1 MERWIGTL
9 LIVGWGALSWA
20 EQARSVPATDETTS
34 AIPVLTIHEEPGP
47 NPWTHLRL
55 NNNPANFQFAIVTD
69 RTGGV
74 RPGIFEDAVRKLN
87 LLQPEFVMSVGD
99 LIMGYT
105 HDRAELNRQWDEFES
120 FVNSLQMPFFYV
132 PGNHDVTNDVQKEI
146 WKERFGRD
154 YYHFT
159 YGNVLFLC
167 LNSEDP
173 ERGIGDEQAAYV
185 ARVLEENRDVRWT
198 LVFLHRPLW
207 IDYPPPAADSSD
219 TAGTTASLSGWERVE
234 ALLAGRPHTV
244 FAGHLHRYTR
254 HVRHNANYIVL
265 ASTGGGSPLR
275 GARPYG
281 EFDHVVWVTM
291 TDEGPILANLELSGI
306 WDQDVVTADMARLVR
321 ALLQR
326 GVLAPTLVTAPLPF
340 GEAPARIRLTNDA
353 DLPLT
358 ITVRAEPPSGVEVE
372 PAVFTRVVAP
382 NSVEFTTVT
391 LINRQVP
398 DTPLG
403 PVRLHWHAEYDPP
416 GQEKVV
422 VDGTSDLALDPKRI
436 VPRRSVPVTIDGRLD
451 EWSALPVE
459 VRNPGELGGP
469 RRMWKGPHDCSYRF
483 AVEHDEEFVYVAVQV
498 EDDHFVPSP
507 EKKPL
512 EGDSLEILLEATG
525 PAQAD
530 GSGSRGG
537 LKKGKKEEGKR
548 GKTDEESKPRRLRV
562 VLAPQV
568 ADGTTAAEKD
578 QVRGR
583 VVRTERGYSA
593 EAAFPVA
600 ALRPA
605 TGEAWQ
611 SFRINVA
618 VHDADPARH
627 PSDREKNVLWW
638 KPAWGSTAAWPE
650 AGTFVRETR

>member
-1 MERWIGTL
+1 M
-9 LIVGWGALSWA
+9 
-20 EQARSVPATDETTS
+20 PAAQEPAS
-34 AIPVLTIHEEPGP
+34 AIPVLSIHEESGP

-105 HDRAELNRQWDEFES
+105 HDRAVLDRQWDEFES

-132 PGNHDVTNDVQKEI
+132 PGNHDVTNDVQKKV

-207 IDYPPPAADSSD
+207 IDYPPPAADGSVTSGP
-219 TAGTTASLSGWERVE
+219 AQALSGWERVE

-306 WDQDVVTADMARLVR
+306 WDQDVVTAEMARLVR

-326 GVLAPTLVTAPLPF
+326 GVLVPTLITAPLPF
-340 GEAPARIRLTNDA
+340 GEASAEIRLTNDA

-358 ITVRAEPPSGVEVE
+358 ITVRAEPPSGIEVE
-372 PAVFTRVVAP
+372 PREFTRVIPP
-382 NSVEFTTVT
+382 NSVEFAPVT
-391 LINRQVP
+391 LTNREAP
-398 DTPLG
+398 ATPFG
-403 PVRLHWHAEYDPP
+403 PVRLRWHAEYGPP
-416 GQEKVV
+416 GEEKIA
-422 VDGTSDLALDPKRI
+422 VDGTRDLVLDPKR
-436 VPRRSVPVTIDGRLD
+436 VVSRRGAPVTLDGRLD
-451 EWSALPVE
+451 EWPSLPVE
-459 VRNPGELGGP
+459 VSRPGVLGGKP
-469 RRMWKGPHDCSYRF
+469 RMWKGPRDSSYRF
-483 AVEHDEEFVYVAVQV
+483 AVEHDEDFIYVAVQV

-507 EKKPL
+507 QGKPL
-512 EGDSLEILLEATG
+512 EGDGLEILLEAGRRGGGDETV
-525 PAQAD
+525 
-530 GSGSRGG
+530 SRNG
-537 LKKGKKEEGKR
+537 LKKGKRKKGEKGAAPA
-548 GKTDEESKPRRLRV
+548 GAQPRRLRV
-562 VLAPQV
+562 VLAPEA
-568 ADGTTAAEKD
+568 ADGTTGEEKD
-578 QVRGR
+578 QARGR

-593 EAAFPVA
+593 EAAFPIA
-600 ALRPA
+600 ALGPEK
-605 TGEAWQ
+605 GEAWR

-627 PSDREKNVLWW
+627 PADREKNILWW
-638 KPAWGSTAAWPE
+638 KPAWDTEGAWPG